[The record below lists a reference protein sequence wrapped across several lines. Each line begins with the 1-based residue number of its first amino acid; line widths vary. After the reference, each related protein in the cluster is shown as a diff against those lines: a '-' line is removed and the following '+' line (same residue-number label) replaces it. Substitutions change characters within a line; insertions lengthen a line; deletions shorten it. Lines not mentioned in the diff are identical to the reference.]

1 MISWLKQT
9 FTYFLGQFAF
19 QFLLKQAK
27 KKAVLT
33 YLKTLKVIRQSLLAA
48 VLLLV
53 TLQLM
58 VMGFVGVMVAG
69 IWLYPSEDLQTKL
82 WILFGLS
89 LTLFLIP
96 GVGLFL
102 FFSEKMWLRIS
113 GAEKLLSETN

>member
-96 GVGLFL
+96 SIGLFL

>member
-9 FTYFLGQFAF
+9 FTYFLGQFAYRYLF
-19 QFLLKQAK
+19 SQLK
-27 KKAVLT
+27 KKVVVT

-58 VMGFVGVMVAG
+58 TLGLVGVMVSS
-69 IWLYPSEDLQTKL
+69 IWLYPTDDLQTKL
-82 WILFGLS
+82 WILFALS
-89 LTLFLIP
+89 LTLFLVP
-96 GVGLFL
+96 GLGLFL
-102 FFSEKMWLRIS
+102 FFSEKMWLQMS